1 MVNITKERVVQ
12 ICNELYPNN
21 EYSDKDH
28 NDVILFYKEGG
39 FESEEDFIYCLK
51 ILPKIMRA

>member
-21 EYSDKDH
+21 EYSDD
-28 NDVILFYKEGG
+28 DG
-39 FESEEDFIYCLK
+39 FI
-51 ILPKIMRA
+51 I